1 MNDTARWFHH
11 LFFGLLLNRTQFKT
25 LPQTDGFV
33 SRKCSHSGRI
43 WTQSYTENSVSMTY
57 NTDSNLV
64 LRGQKTVNSQSKQV
78 KANESFT
85 VQLHNFSEGGVLP
98 DDNIVVSI
106 AVGRDQLFVV
116 GCKDQ
121 RWDLKKKQT
130 NMHFWNTSS
139 LRSSTHEQGT
149 NHRHCSFHR
158 QGDILRI
165 V

>member
-1 MNDTARWFHH
+1 MNDTARRFHH
-11 LFFGLLLNRTQFKT
+11 LLFGLLLNRTQFKT

-64 LRGQKTVNSQSKQV
+64 LHGQKSVNSQSKQV
-78 KANESFT
+78 KANKSFT

-116 GCKDQ
+116 GCKHQ
-121 RWDLKKKQT
+121 RWDLKKKSCIFETVYKAPLT
-130 NMHFWNTSS
+130 NREWTTTTVVFIGRET
-139 LRSSTHEQGT
+139 
-149 NHRHCSFHR
+149 
-158 QGDILRI
+158 LRI